1 MSAMAQSADANLASL
16 GEELMS
22 CHAGHSR
29 EKVALRTAVKL
40 LEDQVVMLKKAA
52 EKP

>member
-29 EKVALRTAVKL
+29 EKIVLRTAVKM
-40 LEDQVVMLKKAA
+40 LEEQIAMLKKAA